1 MTRSFRKRLPPR
13 VRSLIGCWK
22 RGAANMSQR
31 SASFVRV
38 CGVGMVFGMCISFP
52 ATAAEAASSMQGV
65 IQPLESAQFTPDDDV
80 KCLSD
85 VLETGDPAKGPSTVL
100 LKAPPGC
107 LVRWH
112 YHTAMEQVTVI
123 RGQVKIEMT
132 GHGPVTLGAGGFAA
146 MPGKMAHQFVCRGK
160 QECLMLVTFDGAYD
174 IFWGKG
180 N

>member
-1 MTRSFRKRLPPR
+1 MNQ
-13 VRSLIGCWK
+13 W
-22 RGAANMSQR
+22 
-31 SASFVRV
+31 SASWVRV
-38 CGVGMVFGMCISFP
+38 CGVGVLFGMWMGSP
-52 ATAAEAASSMQGV
+52 AAAADAPSSMPGV
-65 IQPLESAQFTPDDDV
+65 VKPLESAQFTPDDDV

-85 VLETGDPAKGPSTVL
+85 LLEAGDPAKGPSTLL

-123 RGQVKIEMT
+123 RGRLNIEMT
-132 GHGPVTLGAGGFAA
+132 GHGPVTLGVGGFAA

-160 QECLMLVTFDGAYD
+160 QECLLLVSFDGVYD

-180 N
+180 T